1 VQTFFGE
8 ILNKSAF
15 TMIELIFVIV
25 VIGILS
31 AIAIPRLAA
40 TRDDAIIVKG
50 KSQISAIRSGIAM
63 QKAKALLQ
71 GQNTGLYN
79 NKFRLTRLDNITSGF
94 GVANS
99 RLFNFSDGNESNVL
113 ESPIFSKTT
122 GTGGWV
128 KDSNNTYTFQ
138 MLNNVDIQF
147 IYNPDNGVFGCSA
160 DTDSANCRILTQ

>member
-1 VQTFFGE
+1 
-8 ILNKSAF
+8 
-15 TMIELIFVIV
+15 MIELIFVIV

-71 GQNTGLYN
+71 GDNTGLYN
-79 NKFRLTRLDNITSGF
+79 TKFRLTRLDDMINSADFNASGK
-94 GVANS
+94 

-128 KDSNNTYTFQ
+128 KDANNTYTFQ

-147 IYNPDNGVFGCSA
+147 KYNPDTGVFGCSDDA
-160 DTDSANCRILTQ
+160 DSVNCRILTQ